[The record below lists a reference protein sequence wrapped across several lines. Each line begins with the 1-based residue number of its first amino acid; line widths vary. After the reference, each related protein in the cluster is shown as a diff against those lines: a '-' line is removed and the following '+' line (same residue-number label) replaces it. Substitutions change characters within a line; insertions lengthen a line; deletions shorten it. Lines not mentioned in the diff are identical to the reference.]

1 VKNNTEMPSL
11 LPYLDSAGAKLYL
24 RFSFFPQAPSAQG
37 KSRFPFLV
45 IDDSNPLGRLLE
57 AQFVTD
63 AESDIKRVFILLQK
77 DEYLFATDELWPVNN
92 PDVDQC
98 WQEAFSF
105 YSKKAQNSSVT
116 VLSDQIGKDGGL
128 LPLQPLFFC
137 RVRQTFFHP
146 LCPECGTPV
155 QQCYDD
161 ELLGGLGLQPFSTS
175 LKRYL
180 FCPSCSSS
188 GREACFYA
196 FSLETS
202 DPPMVKD
209 RWDLIRGFGL
219 LTEGKSHMG
228 AFPCTECP
236 NQHECFVSDG
246 LAASRIVPLSF
257 YPFHMLIF
265 EAMSLSALDFLSLV
279 SGASLEDLESRLHER
294 QQLGRISCLRGL
306 KRDGLANAPF
316 FFGRNERHFLE
327 VLYLKLS
334 FLGEVVQTVFS
345 GLGMYQH
352 PALGLSVD
360 RIWVKLTDQGSLLP
374 FLWNFKVKVI
384 DVGADGAKRPFLP
397 KYPPWYGLHFLGL
410 FWFYA
415 LVVNKRQ
422 RVSEVY
428 MALAQAMERVSSNA
442 EVTLDILLTDELN
455 RVSSWENILWNRE
468 GHQEQ
473 PLTEDGVRLWR
484 ACLGLG
490 WSLLNASL
498 RGDPAWSR
506 EGFWQELENL
516 REEIKDSL
524 FRQGSTVGLAEPTAE
539 DKAIHEIIVRLM
551 DKWRVSSEAKE
562 DRAQEVD
569 LEETIV
575 ISTTQREA
583 LEERAAVS
591 QDEEDVEETIILS
604 PEDFSRRSSLPREI
618 SQPSETTE
626 SDIPETVVMRPS
638 QGASASLRSF
648 DPLPPKAVGFEKG
661 ATSLEEA
668 PDKFREGKMTPEE
681 SEGDDFLAQ
690 TVVLRPD
697 RGKGKE

>member
-1 VKNNTEMPSL
+1 MPSL
-11 LPYLDSAGAKLYL
+11 LPYLDPAGEKLYL
-24 RFSFFPQAPSAQG
+24 KFSFFPQVPSAQR

-45 IDDSNPLGRLLE
+45 IDDSNPVGRLLE

-63 AESDIKRVFILLQK
+63 AESELKRVFVLLQK
-77 DEYLFATDELWPVNN
+77 DQYSLATDGLWPVGN
-92 PDVDQC
+92 PDVDRC

-105 YSKKAQNSSVT
+105 YSEKTQNGSVT
-116 VLSDQIGKDGGL
+116 VFSNQLGKDGAL

-137 RVRQTFFHP
+137 RERQSFFHP

-188 GREACFYA
+188 GREASFYA

-209 RWDLIRGFGL
+209 RWDLIREFGL
-219 LTEGKSHMG
+219 LTEGKSHLG
-228 AFPCTECP
+228 AFPCAACS
-236 NQHECFVSDG
+236 NHQECFVSDG

-265 EAMSLSALDFLSLV
+265 EAMSLGALDFLSLV
-279 SGASLEDLESRLHER
+279 SGASLEDLESHAGER

-316 FFGRNERHFLE
+316 LFGRDERHFLE

-334 FLGEVVQTVFS
+334 FLGEVVQTIFS
-345 GLGMYQH
+345 GLDTYQH
-352 PALGLSVD
+352 PAHGLSVD
-360 RIWVKLTDQGSLLP
+360 RIWVKLTDQGGLLP
-374 FLWNFKVKVI
+374 SFWNFKVEII

-397 KYPPWYGLHFLGL
+397 KCSPWYGLHFLGL

-428 MALAQAMERVSSNA
+428 GVLAQAMERVSSNA
-442 EVTLDILLTDELN
+442 EVTLDVLLTDELK
-455 RVSSWENILWNRE
+455 RVSSWENIFWDQD

-473 PLTEDGVRLWR
+473 PLREDGVRLWR

-490 WSLLNASL
+490 WSLLKASL
-498 RGDPAWSR
+498 RGEPAWSR

-516 REEIKDSL
+516 REEIKNSL
-524 FRQGSTVGLAEPTAE
+524 FRQESTAGLAEPMAE

-551 DKWRVSSEAKE
+551 DKWRVGFAAEEVEE
-562 DRAQEVD
+562 DRAQAFD
-569 LEETIV
+569 PEETIMA
-575 ISTTQREA
+575 STAEREVLDDSVA
-583 LEERAAVS
+583 LCPE
-591 QDEEDVEETIILS
+591 EEDVEETVILS
-604 PEDFSRRSSLPREI
+604 PESFSRLSSPPREM
-618 SQPSETTE
+618 SSPSETME
-626 SDIPETVVMRPS
+626 SDIPETVVIQPS
-638 QGASASLRSF
+638 QGAAASLRSF
-648 DPLPPKAVGFEKG
+648 EPLPPQGVGFEKS
-661 ATSLEEA
+661 ATSVEEA
-668 PDKFREGKMTPEE
+668 PDKFREGKMTTEE
-681 SEGDDFLAQ
+681 PEGDDFLAQ